1 MPTDP
6 NKANE
11 KASTRGGKGFWASL
25 GKLVGIGVDAAAEAA
40 EAAAD
45 KRAEEAAQDPVDTVD
60 RVFTRRPAPNA
71 QIGGGQPTTAE
82 ESTSSAAGDV
92 LALVSTPTGAAV
104 AAGTLLALG
113 VATGAVK
120 VPGR

>member
-11 KASTRGGKGFWASL
+11 KASKRGGKGFWASL

-71 QIGGGQPTTAE
+71 QIGGGQPTTTD
-82 ESTSSAAGDV
+82 ESSSAAGDV
-92 LALVSTPTGAAV
+92 LAFVKTPTGAAV